1 MGTQSA
7 WIVNWEGRLFTDWH
21 LSATLQSLSVSNEKG
36 TSSSVVVLSGSIL
49 DLGDAISSD
58 NLVNLLTSPA
68 TTQSSDA
75 SNTLWQ
81 QTVPS
86 TVTSSFRLK
95 QCAVNLVLGGNV
107 ETFGVGAQVEW
118 GSSGQGFGVITIQ
131 KVNPPPTTGS
141 PWGFALAVGV
151 SNFRFTDL
159 VADSSLAQ
167 SIDNALVSYL
177 IEYMH
182 ETKLTVAQ
190 NIDEVS
196 LLVFRNP
203 GNMDLSRISQL
214 VTNAGSCNLLPNESA
229 TLPLQNLDGS
239 SSLEFTEGA
248 ALFATFSFG
257 SAKPGS
263 VTDNLNTI
271 TNSKLSDVK
280 IMGYFGKSGSNAS
293 VIIFT
298 ASISTIQLFSSVTL
312 KQVLLTYAPAASPT
326 VSKAQDQTSGPSK
339 TQDSDPNKNQN
350 SAQSGKLVNT
360 FTLSAD
366 CSIEFSS
373 DSSWTIHGE
382 LQVTNSDAKLSA
394 ALTTGTLT
402 LSETLGLEISNIQFT
417 VDYVL
422 SSAPDSGASP
432 ASQGQQVSHAP
443 KFNMDLSGQAKIGPI
458 TAVASVVFDTE
469 IPGVLVVQVPG
480 ELNVSDL
487 FNQIFDANIPSDVL
501 DISFS
506 QFLMYYAWRNV
517 ASAPA
522 EVKPSNGS
530 YATGFHAEAHASIYG
545 MFIYLIRIN
554 NGTER

>member
-1 MGTQSA
+1 
-7 WIVNWEGRLFTDWH
+7 
-21 LSATLQSLSVSNEKG
+21 
-36 TSSSVVVLSGSIL
+36 
-49 DLGDAISSD
+49 
-58 NLVNLLTSPA
+58 
-68 TTQSSDA
+68 
-75 SNTLWQ
+75 
-81 QTVPS
+81 
-86 TVTSSFRLK
+86 
-95 QCAVNLVLGGNV
+95 
-107 ETFGVGAQVEW
+107 
-118 GSSGQGFGVITIQ
+118 
-131 KVNPPPTTGS
+131 
-141 PWGFALAVGV
+141 
-151 SNFRFTDL
+151 
-159 VADSSLAQ
+159 
-167 SIDNALVSYL
+167 
-177 IEYMH
+177 
-182 ETKLTVAQ
+182 
-190 NIDEVS
+190 
-196 LLVFRNP
+196 
-203 GNMDLSRISQL
+203 
-214 VTNAGSCNLLPNESA
+214 
-229 TLPLQNLDGS
+229 
-239 SSLEFTEGA
+239 
-248 ALFATFSFG
+248 
-257 SAKPGS
+257 
-263 VTDNLNTI
+263 
-271 TNSKLSDVK
+271 
-280 IMGYFGKSGSNAS
+280 MGYFGKSGSNAS

-312 KQVLLTYAPAASPT
+312 KQVLLAYAPAASPT

-339 TQDSDPNKNQN
+339 TQDSDPIKTRIQPNRG
-350 SAQSGKLVNT
+350 S
-360 FTLSAD
+360 F
-366 CSIEFSS
+366 

-422 SSAPDSGASP
+422 SNVPDSGASP

-545 MFIYLIRIN
+545 VQFLLALDILRGDDNERGIKFTGTKATPIEFLGLVLHGKSDATQGPSFSFSTQKANKGCSFEAGLKLFGTDLGSITLAYSSQPSHFSGTVDIKADFIPGGSASVSFEILEK
-554 NGTER
+554 NGKHTLRFVDLPTVMDDVIQAVHIIENIEKFSAADGSKCGPLKLAFDQLTTKLHIKVTMADSQKDGSLDQNAEEPSKDTSGSVSSLQLEIDGYFDIAVVGKSVSNITFNPIPISIEVPKSFTLDAFATSLADSLANAAEE